1 MGASTLEASDC
12 PGIRTDSYRM
22 PFGVIRRERTGQRER
37 EISKG
42 EIKVQQYIVNLTN
55 DLIRRKHY
63 DIMPPELIMTNA
75 NRERFRERVKDDLEQ
90 EDVRK
95 MNPETL
101 GRILC
106 SLHIGDVM
114 AKKQELIG
122 NLHFAGDCEDLL
134 RELVAT
140 ALAFVIRDRLDP
152 TMPEMSDIPPYR
164 H

>member
-1 MGASTLEASDC
+1 ME
-12 PGIRTDSYRM
+12 
-22 PFGVIRRERTGQRER
+22 
-37 EISKG
+37 
-42 EIKVQQYIVNLTN
+42 QYIVNLTD
-55 DLIRRKHY
+55 DLIRRNHY
-63 DIMPPELIMTNA
+63 DRVRPERMLG
-75 NRERFRERVKDDLEQ
+75 NRVRFVERVKDELETG
-90 EDVRK
+90 DIRK

-114 AKKQELIG
+114 AAKQEIIG
-122 NLHFAGDCEDLL
+122 SLHFAGDCEDLL

-164 H
+164 HQRRNVWE